1 MFLSVFVAD
10 CVISVAGTEFEYIIW
25 MNVCFYTCRTMAQKV
40 SCPPLRVEGTD
51 SILGQ
56 SVGFMVDKVAL
67 EQALGTLRYYLV
79 KYYSTNAAQSYS
91 STYYS

>member
-1 MFLSVFVAD
+1 
-10 CVISVAGTEFEYIIW
+10 
-25 MNVCFYTCRTMAQKV
+25 
-40 SCPPLRVEGTD
+40 
-51 SILGQ
+51 
-56 SVGFMVDKVAL
+56 VGFMVDKVAL